1 VNLRIPGIFQLPA
14 ANFGNIRGKIMQRFW
29 LLGICLLEG
38 ILASFLAGSQQDF
51 CHQDFCFLVRI
62 LGRFA
67 AGLLRDKNLGEN
79 HGRILEIF
87 WLPEI
92 RLPGENLEEIHP
104 LGIKIPAAKILPE
117 LIPPGFLPR
126 SGWDAT
132 KIMVLILQ
140 G

>member
-1 VNLRIPGIFQLPA
+1 
-14 ANFGNIRGKIMQRFW
+14 M
-29 LLGICLLEG
+29 
-38 ILASFLAGSQQDF
+38 SFLAGSQQEF
-51 CHQDFCFLVRI
+51 CHQDFCFLVRS

-117 LIPPGFLPR
+117 FHQDSCQDRGGMPPR
-126 SGWDAT
+126 SWSLFYKGDS
-132 KIMVLILQ
+132 
-140 G
+140 